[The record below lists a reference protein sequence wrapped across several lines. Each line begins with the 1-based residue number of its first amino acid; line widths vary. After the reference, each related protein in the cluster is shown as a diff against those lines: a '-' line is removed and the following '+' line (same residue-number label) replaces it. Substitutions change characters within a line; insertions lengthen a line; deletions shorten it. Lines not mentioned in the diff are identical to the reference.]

1 MHEFLAATIKFASP
15 GGAVEVSAREENEKI
30 MVQCTAPSRTAVN
43 SDGYTA
49 AMPPSAIQMGV
60 SSDKSCRSFGYP
72 MLKIASCEQIA
83 ALLIP
88 AGAGSLL
95 VGQRHGVPDVPTR
108 GCCRSKPSAT
118 RWFTQKSRVA
128 ELPEELLSGSL
139 ALSLAG
145 HFAAT
150 RKCDQNGFC
159 FSLTSSVLCWTLKRR
174 GYGLGRPRLPVFL

>member
-15 GGAVEVSAREENEKI
+15 GGAVDVSAREENEKI

-49 AMPPSAIQMGV
+49 ATPPSAIQMGV

-95 VGQRHGVPDVPTR
+95 GGQRHSVPDVSTR

-128 ELPEELLSGSL
+128 ELPEELLA
-139 ALSLAG
+139 ALSRYHWPGTVRQLENVIKTVSAS
-145 HFAAT
+145 
-150 RKCDQNGFC
+150 R
-159 FSLTSSVLCWTLKRR
+159 
-174 GYGLGRPRLPVFL
+174 

>member
-1 MHEFLAATIKFASP
+1 
-15 GGAVEVSAREENEKI
+15 
-30 MVQCTAPSRTAVN
+30 
-43 SDGYTA
+43 
-49 AMPPSAIQMGV
+49 MGV

-128 ELPEELLSGSL
+128 ELPEELLA
-139 ALSLAG
+139 ALSRYHWPGTVRQLVALLDLEETGIRPGPAAPASVSLKELAAS
-145 HFAAT
+145 AAESTKKELVFRTLNEVNWNGKATARRLNILLQVASEISFTVGT
-150 RKCDQNGFC
+150 RRSTPNRKARKECGSR
-159 FSLTSSVLCWTLKRR
+159 FS
-174 GYGLGRPRLPVFL
+174 